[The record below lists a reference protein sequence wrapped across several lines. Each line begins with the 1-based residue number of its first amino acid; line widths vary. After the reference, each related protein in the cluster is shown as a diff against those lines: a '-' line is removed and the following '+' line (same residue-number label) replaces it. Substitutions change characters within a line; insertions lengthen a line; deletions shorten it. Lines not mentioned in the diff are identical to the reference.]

1 MPSAKMHL
9 DYDALLKTS
18 DQLENQ
24 NVISSLQGN
33 IYTQKTAT
41 FICKPKFKL
50 LLHAQWQNV
59 FAFEM
64 QNLFQQEDPF
74 YNANLQVQPFV
85 LSGYNTLQSRNNI
98 NQNRFVKTN
107 KTDAKFD
114 YYYMVTPKIILT
126 LLLETPILI
135 KISTQIFSKF

>member
-1 MPSAKMHL
+1 MN
-9 DYDALLKTS
+9 D
-18 DQLENQ
+18 
-24 NVISSLQGN
+24 
-33 IYTQKTAT
+33 IYINAT
-41 FICKPKFKL
+41 KYYTLNDK
-50 LLHAQWQNV
+50 NV

-114 YYYMVTPKIILT
+114 YYY
-126 LLLETPILI
+126 LI
-135 KISTQIFSKF
+135 QFLYYV